1 MTATAAILLSAAAPG
16 LAVPSHPRPPTPL
29 RMVALDMDGTLL
41 NAGHELSDESLAT
54 LRSLSARG
62 IVIALCS
69 GRSTAAI
76 HDHAKRLALSRPLPI
91 VAFNGAAGLL
101 ADAPGYALGARELF
115 CTPLPVEAVDAVLAV
130 ADGRGEVVQYYHG
143 LDIHVACKT
152 EAHMALTKKYAALTG
167 VAAHVHSTSY
177 DEAKEKGTPYKCLV
191 MTDDADATLAALQDS
206 VAPTMATLIRGSP
219 PFFVECLHPD
229 VNKGNGLERLCEKIG
244 MPLEAV
250 VAFGDGDND
259 IEFISKAGLG
269 VAMCNGRPPLLA
281 VADRVTS
288 KSNEEDGVAHC
299 LHQLEAEGRLMLP
312 APRGVHGL
320 PQMRIR
326 RVNPSAVVGVRE
338 RVMWPGQPEMCIL
351 EEDSAPNAL
360 HLAAMD
366 ESGAG
371 SKGAGSKGA
380 SSNGGDGGLPSS
392 TVCGVLSLF
401 LPETQSGSGSG
412 SSGGGAAKFR
422 KLAVDIPWQK
432 RGLATAL
439 IETAAAEARLV
450 GAATLCCDA
459 RASQEAF
466 YRARG
471 FERAGEPFNKY
482 PGKGGEMYVSMRM
495 ALS

>member
-1 MTATAAILLSAAAPG
+1 MTATYAILLTAATPS
-16 LAVPSHPRPPTPL
+16 LATPSHPKSLTPL

-41 NAGHELSDESLAT
+41 NARHELSDESLAT

-76 HDHAKRLALSRPLPI
+76 HDHAERLALSRPLPI

-101 ADAPGYALGARELF
+101 AEGPGYALGARELF
-115 CTPLPVEAVDAVLAV
+115 CTPLPAEAVDAVLAV
-130 ADGRGEVVQYYHG
+130 AEGRGEVVQYYHG

-152 EAHMALTKKYAALTG
+152 EAHVALTKKYAALTG
-167 VAAHVHSTSY
+167 VAAHVYSTSY
-177 DEAKEKGTPYKCLV
+177 EEAKAKGTPYKCLV
-191 MTDDADATLAALQDS
+191 MTDDADETLAALQES
-206 VAPTMATLIRGSP
+206 VPPTMATLIRGSP

-229 VNKGNGLERLCEKIG
+229 VNKGNGLARLCDEMGI
-244 MPLEAV
+244 PLEAV

-259 IEFISKAGLG
+259 IEFISLAGLG

-281 VADRVTS
+281 VADRVTD
-288 KSNEEDGVAHC
+288 KSNEQDGVAHC

-312 APRGVHGL
+312 APRCVRGL

-351 EEDSAPNAL
+351 DEDSSPNAL

-366 ESGAG
+366 ESGYG
-371 SKGAGSKGA
+371 GAGSIDGDKG
-380 SSNGGDGGLPSS
+380 GGGGGLPSS

-401 LPETQSGSGSG
+401 LPETHSGSGSG
-412 SSGGGAAKFR
+412 SGGGVAKFR

-471 FERAGEPFNKY
+471 FERAGEPFDKY

-495 ALS
+495 AL